1 MRFASLG
8 SGSRGNAL
16 LVEAGTTRVLL
27 DCGFGP
33 REVAFRLGRLGLAA
47 EDLAGILITHEHS
60 DHAAGAFKLAARH
73 RLTIRM
79 THGTSSAIS
88 PGGAEVPGV
97 ELIDSHQPLRIGDLE
112 VHPFPVPHDARE
124 PVQFVFS
131 DGRHRLGV
139 LSDLGGSTPH
149 VERMLSGC
157 DALVLECNHDA
168 DMLRKG
174 GYPPHLKRRIA
185 GRYGHLDN
193 NASAALLAALDTSR
207 LQHLIAAHLSQQNNT
222 PGLAR
227 AALAGVL
234 GCAGE
239 WIAVADQETGFDW
252 RDLR

>member
-1 MRFASLG
+1 
-8 SGSRGNAL
+8 
-16 LVEAGTTRVLL
+16 
-27 DCGFGP
+27 
-33 REVAFRLGRLGLAA
+33 
-47 EDLAGILITHEHS
+47 
-60 DHAAGAFKLAARH
+60 
-73 RLTIRM
+73 
-79 THGTSSAIS
+79 
-88 PGGAEVPGV
+88 
-97 ELIDSHQPLRIGDLE
+97 
-112 VHPFPVPHDARE
+112 
-124 PVQFVFS
+124 
-131 DGRHRLGV
+131 
-139 LSDLGGSTPH
+139 
-149 VERMLSGC
+149 MLSGC